1 MTMNSLTINT
11 KYFFMPTI
19 KEIIV
24 ASLLPAIKEVGKLE
38 MKEVL
43 SGIKEHNESEIYKNT
58 LQGLHSNFSLLRK
71 AAIETRTIVDDGI
84 IELVLEAVRESAE
97 ADDITLL

>member
-1 MTMNSLTINT
+1 
-11 KYFFMPTI
+11 MPTI
-19 KEIIV
+19 REIIV

-43 SGIKEHNESEIYKNT
+43 SGIKEHNEPEIYGNT
-58 LQGLHSNFSLLRK
+58 LRGLHSNFSLLRK
-71 AAIETRTIVDDGI
+71 AAIETRTVVDDGI

-97 ADDITLL
+97 ADDINLL

>member
-1 MTMNSLTINT
+1 MNSLTINT
-11 KYFFMPTI
+11 KYFFMPNI

-24 ASLLPAIKEVGKLE
+24 ASVLPAIKEVGKME

-58 LQGLHSNFSLLRK
+58 LCGLHSNFSLLRK

-84 IELVLEAVRESAE
+84 VELVLEAVRECAE
-97 ADDITLL
+97 ADNIILS

>member
-1 MTMNSLTINT
+1 MS
-11 KYFFMPTI
+11 TI

-58 LQGLHSNFSLLRK
+58 LRGLHANFSLLRK
-71 AAIETRTIVDDGI
+71 AAIETKTIVDDGI

-97 ADDITLL
+97 ADNIPLL